1 MPLRDHFRPPF
12 DTRTGW
18 EGIHTY
24 WPSEMLR
31 KLFPHLPPDYIAEP
45 GIHIGSAFEVA
56 VAAYQQENWGAGE
69 FDDLPESDA
78 DGGGVATATTTLA
91 EPTLVA
97 TTTLDDQHTFEV
109 KVFDTHKARQLVAA
123 VELVS
128 PANKDRPENRQ
139 ALVTKC
145 AAFLQSGVSVC
156 LIDVVTNRH
165 FNLYSELIEFLGL
178 PTPQVAGNA
187 DAVYAV
193 SIRPRQRRRKLAL
206 RAWAVPLAPGQPLP
220 TLPLW
225 LTESLWVPLELEASY
240 EDTCRIFRLPPPAT
254 LPT

>member
-1 MPLRDHFRPPF
+1 M
-12 DTRTGW
+12 
-18 EGIHTY
+18 
-24 WPSEMLR
+24 SSSV
-31 KLFPHLPPDYIAEP
+31 IASVARA
-45 GIHIGSAFEVA
+45 GGS
-56 VAAYQQENWGAGE
+56 
-69 FDDLPESDA
+69 L
-78 DGGGVATATTTLA
+78 TT
-91 EPTLVA
+91 
-97 TTTLDDQHTFEV
+97 
-109 KVFDTHKARQLVAA
+109 
-123 VELVS
+123 S
-128 PANKDRPENRQ
+128 PARRSTTISSSPP
-139 ALVTKC
+139 
-145 AAFLQSGVSVC
+145 SVC

-254 LPT
+254 LPA